1 MRDDSRHDDELRERF
16 TEWAGP
22 LRAAVPPPLAVIQR
36 RRRRRTARLAAATG
50 GAVAAVTAGAVLL
63 AGWPAGARRPA
74 PPLSPYLAAPLPAPD
89 AGPETAPYF
98 ITLDAGN
105 RQPATVSRASG
116 GTLGQVRP
124 PAPGLTLTWVT
135 AAGDDRTFAF
145 AARDQAGQT
154 TFWELR
160 LSAAGQP
167 GRLTRLPVPPLD
179 GGQVT
184 GLALSADGSQ
194 LAVASSTGASSAGAS
209 STGVS
214 GSGPRLEVASLVTR
228 TVRTWSAAT
237 GQVSMLS
244 WAGDDEL
251 AFYWLRADPVTSV
264 PRPGSGV
271 RLLDTTRPQASP
283 LAASRLLVADGVT
296 VHGSAGITGAR
307 ITPDG
312 RAVLL
317 TLHPAPRHGLF
328 RIARFSAATGRLEQ
342 VILSSPGDSLGYCG
356 VTWTSP
362 SGLRLLAQCGIAQAV
377 RSDHGTTRPVNQT
390 WSIPGSTAADPTSFA
405 W

>member
-1 MRDDSRHDDELRERF
+1 MRDDELRERF

-22 LRAAVPPPLAVIQR
+22 LRAAVPPPLAVIKR
-36 RRRRRTARLAAATG
+36 RRRRRTTQRAAAAG
-50 GAVAAVTAGAVLL
+50 GALAAVTAGVIFL
-63 AGWPAGARRPA
+63 AAWPSPAPRPA
-74 PPLSPYLAAPLPAPD
+74 PPVSPYLAAPLPAPD
-89 AGPETAPYF
+89 AGPGTAPYF

-105 RQPATVSRASG
+105 RQPATVSSARG
-116 GTLGQVRP
+116 EVLGQVLP
-124 PAPGLTLTWVT
+124 PAPGLTLTWVA

-145 AARDQAGQT
+145 AARDRAGQT

-160 LSAAGQP
+160 LSAAGRP
-167 GRLTRLPVPPLD
+167 GKLTRLPVPPLA

-184 GLALSADGSQ
+184 GLALSADGSA
-194 LAVASSTGASSAGAS
+194 LAIASSTGP
-209 STGVS
+209 S
-214 GSGPRLEVASLVTR
+214 GQGPRLEVASLATR
-228 TVRTWSAAT
+228 TVRTWSAVT

-271 RLLDTTRPQASP
+271 RLLDATRPPGSP
-283 LAASRLLVADGVT
+283 LAASRLLVADDVT
-296 VHGSAGITGAR
+296 VHRSAGITGAR

-328 RIARFSAATGRLEQ
+328 RIVRFSAATGKLEQ

-356 VTWTSP
+356 VTWTSA
-362 SGLRLLAQCGIAQAV
+362 SGDRLLAQCGIAQTV
-377 RSDHGTTRPVNQT
+377 RSDHGTTRPANQT
-390 WSIPGSTAADPTSFA
+390 WSIPGSTATRPTSFA

>member
-1 MRDDSRHDDELRERF
+1 MRDDSRQDDELRERF

-36 RRRRRTARLAAATG
+36 RRRRRTARLAAAAS

-63 AGWPAGARRPA
+63 AVWPAGARQPA
-74 PPLSPYLAAPLPAPD
+74 PPPSPYLAAPLPAPD

-194 LAVASSTGASSAGAS
+194 LAIASSTGAS

-244 WAGDDEL
+244 WAGDEEL
-251 AFYWLRADPVTSV
+251 AFYWLLADPVTSV
-264 PRPGSGV
+264 PRLGSGV
-271 RLLDTTRPQASP
+271 TLLDTTRPPASP

-328 RIARFSAATGRLEQ
+328 RTGQLEQ
-342 VILSSPGDSLGYCG
+342 VILSSPGDSPGYCG
-356 VTWTSP
+356 VTWTSR

-390 WSIPGSTAADPTSFA
+390 WSIPGSTAVDLTSFA

>member
-1 MRDDSRHDDELRERF
+1 VRDNELRDDELRERF

-36 RRRRRTARLAAATG
+36 RRRRRTARLAAAAG

-74 PPLSPYLAAPLPAPD
+74 PPPSPYLAAPLPAPD

-194 LAVASSTGASSAGAS
+194 LAIAS

-228 TVRTWSAAT
+228 TVRTWSATT

-271 RLLDTTRPQASP
+271 RLLDTTRLPASP

-296 VHGSAGITGAR
+296 VHGSAGITNAR

-328 RIARFSAATGRLEQ
+328 RIARFSAATGQLEQ
-342 VILSSPGDSLGYCG
+342 VILSSPGDSPGYCG
-356 VTWTSP
+356 VTWTSR

-377 RSDHGTTRPVNQT
+377 RSDHGTTRPAGQT

>member
-1 MRDDSRHDDELRERF
+1 MRDDELRARL

-22 LRAAVPPPLAVIQR
+22 LRAAPPPPLAAIQR
-36 RRRRRTARLAAATG
+36 RRRRRAARQAAAAG
-50 GAVAAVTAGAVLL
+50 GAVAAVAAGAIVL
-63 AGWPAGARRPA
+63 AGWPASTAPRPA
-74 PPLSPYLAAPLPAPD
+74 PPVSPYLAVPLPAPD

-105 RQPATVSRASG
+105 RQPATVGRASG
-116 GTLGQVRP
+116 GILGQVRP

-154 TFWELR
+154 TFWGLR

-167 GRLTRLPVPPLD
+167 GRLTRLPVPPLA
-179 GGQVT
+179 GGQLT

-194 LAVASSTGASSAGAS
+194 LAIASSTGASSTGAS
-209 STGVS
+209 GTGAS
-214 GSGPRLEVASLVTR
+214 GSGPQLEVASLATR

-271 RLLDTTRPQASP
+271 RLLDTTRGPGSP
-283 LAASRLLVADGVT
+283 LAASRLLVPDDVT

-307 ITPDG
+307 IAPDG
-312 RAVLL
+312 RSVFL
-317 TLHPAPRHGLF
+317 TLHPAPRQGRF
-328 RIARFSAATGRLEQ
+328 RIVRFSAATGQLEQ
-342 VILSSPGDSLGYCG
+342 VILSSPGASLGYCG

-362 SGLRLLAQCGIAQAV
+362 SGERLLAQCGIAQTV
-377 RSDHGTTRPVNQT
+377 RSDHGTTRPANQT
-390 WSIPGSTAADPTSFA
+390 WSIPGSTTADPTSFA

>member
-1 MRDDSRHDDELRERF
+1 MRDDELRARL

-22 LRAAVPPPLAVIQR
+22 LRAAPPPPLAVIQR
-36 RRRRRTARLAAATG
+36 RRRRRAARQAAAAG
-50 GAVAAVTAGAVLL
+50 GAVAAVTAGAIVL
-63 AGWPAGARRPA
+63 AGWPAGTAPRPA
-74 PPLSPYLAAPLPAPD
+74 PPVSPYLAAPLPDPD
-89 AGPETAPYF
+89 AGPESAPYF

-116 GTLGQVRP
+116 GTLGQIRA

-145 AARDQAGQT
+145 AARDHAGQT
-154 TFWELR
+154 TFWGLR
-160 LSAAGQP
+160 LSAAGRP
-167 GRLTRLPVPPLD
+167 GRLTRLPVPPLA

-194 LAVASSTGASSAGAS
+194 LAIASGTGAGR
-209 STGVS
+209 T
-214 GSGPRLEVASLVTR
+214 PQLEVASLATR
-228 TVRTWSAAT
+228 TVRTWSAST

-251 AFYWLRADPVTSV
+251 AFYWLRQDPGTGV

-271 RLLDTTRPQASP
+271 RLLDTTRDPASP
-283 LAASRLLVADGVT
+283 LAASRLLVPDSIS

-312 RAVLL
+312 RSVLL

-328 RIARFSAATGRLEQ
+328 RIARFSAATGQLEQ
-342 VILSSPGDSLGYCG
+342 VILSSPGDSPGYCG

-362 SGLRLLAQCGIAQAV
+362 SGDRLLAQCGIAQTV
-377 RSDHGTTRPVNQT
+377 RSDHGTTRPASQT
-390 WSIPGSTAADPTSFA
+390 WSIPGSTTADPTSFA

>member
-1 MRDDSRHDDELRERF
+1 VRDNELRDDELRERF

-74 PPLSPYLAAPLPAPD
+74 PPPSPYLAAPLPAPD

-116 GTLGQVRP
+116 GTLGQIRP

-194 LAVASSTGASSAGAS
+194 LAIAS

-228 TVRTWSAAT
+228 TVRTWSATT

-271 RLLDTTRPQASP
+271 RLLDTTRPPGSP

-328 RIARFSAATGRLEQ
+328 RIARFSAATGQLEQ
-342 VILSSPGDSLGYCG
+342 VILSSPGDSPGYCG
-356 VTWTSP
+356 VTWTSR

-377 RSDHGTTRPVNQT
+377 RSDHGTTRPVSQT
-390 WSIPGSTAADPTSFA
+390 WSIPGTTAADPTSFA

>member
-1 MRDDSRHDDELRERF
+1 VRDNELRDDELRERF

-36 RRRRRTARLAAATG
+36 RRRRRTARLAAAAG

-74 PPLSPYLAAPLPAPD
+74 PPPSPYLAAPLPAPD

-105 RQPATVSRASG
+105 RQLATVSRASG

-194 LAVASSTGASSAGAS
+194 LAIAS

-228 TVRTWSAAT
+228 TVRTWSATT

-271 RLLDTTRPQASP
+271 RLLDTTRLPASP

-296 VHGSAGITGAR
+296 VHGSAGITNAR

-328 RIARFSAATGRLEQ
+328 RIARFSAATGQLEQ
-342 VILSSPGDSLGYCG
+342 VILSSPGDSPGYCG
-356 VTWTSP
+356 VTWTSR

-377 RSDHGTTRPVNQT
+377 RSDHGTTRPAGQT

>member
-1 MRDDSRHDDELRERF
+1 VRDNELRDDELRERF

-74 PPLSPYLAAPLPAPD
+74 PPPSPYLAAPLPAPD

-105 RQPATVSRASG
+105 RQLATVSRASG

-194 LAVASSTGASSAGAS
+194 LAIAS

-228 TVRTWSAAT
+228 TVRTWSATT

-271 RLLDTTRPQASP
+271 RLLDTTRLPASP

-328 RIARFSAATGRLEQ
+328 RIARFSAATGQLEQ
-342 VILSSPGDSLGYCG
+342 VILSSPGDSPGYCG
-356 VTWTSP
+356 VTWTSR

-377 RSDHGTTRPVNQT
+377 RSDHGTTRPAGQT
-390 WSIPGSTAADPTSFA
+390 WSIPGSTATDPTSFA

>member
-1 MRDDSRHDDELRERF
+1 MRDDSRQDDELRERF
-16 TEWAGP
+16 AEWAGP

-36 RRRRRTARLAAATG
+36 RRRRRTARRAAAAG

-74 PPLSPYLAAPLPAPD
+74 PPPSPYLAAPLPAPD

-194 LAVASSTGASSAGAS
+194 LAIASSTG
-209 STGVS
+209 TS
-214 GSGPRLEVASLVTR
+214 GTGPRLEVASLVTR
-228 TVRTWSAAT
+228 TVRAWSAAT

-271 RLLDTTRPQASP
+271 RLLDTTRPPASP

-328 RIARFSAATGRLEQ
+328 RIARFSAATGQLEQ

-362 SGLRLLAQCGIAQAV
+362 SGERLLAQCGIAQTV
-377 RSDHGTTRPVNQT
+377 RSDHGTTRPANQT
-390 WSIPGSTAADPTSFA
+390 WSIPGSTTADPTSFA

>member
-1 MRDDSRHDDELRERF
+1 MRDDELRARL

-22 LRAAVPPPLAVIQR
+22 LRAAPPPPLAAIQR
-36 RRRRRTARLAAATG
+36 RRRRRAARQAAAAA
-50 GAVAAVTAGAVLL
+50 GAVAAVTAGAIVL
-63 AGWPAGARRPA
+63 AGWPASTAPRPA
-74 PPLSPYLAAPLPAPD
+74 PPVSPYLAVPLPAPD

-116 GTLGQVRP
+116 GILGQVRA

-135 AAGDDRTFAF
+135 AAGDDRTFVF

-154 TFWELR
+154 TFWGLR

-167 GRLTRLPVPPLD
+167 GRLTRLPVPPLA
-179 GGQVT
+179 GGQLT

-194 LAVASSTGASSAGAS
+194 LAIAFGTGSSSTVAGA
-209 STGVS
+209 
-214 GSGPRLEVASLVTR
+214 PRLEVASLATR
-228 TVRTWSAAT
+228 TVRTWSTAT

-244 WAGDDEL
+244 WAGDDRL
-251 AFYWLRADPVTSV
+251 AFYWLRRSPGTGV

-271 RLLDTTRPQASP
+271 RLLDTTRDPASP
-283 LAASRLLVADGVT
+283 LAASRLLVPDGVT
-296 VHGSAGITGAR
+296 VHGSVGITGAR

-312 RAVLL
+312 RSVFL
-317 TLHPAPRHGLF
+317 TLHPAPRQGRF
-328 RIARFSAATGRLEQ
+328 RIARFSVATGQLER

-362 SGLRLLAQCGIAQAV
+362 SGERLLAQCGIAQTV
-377 RSDHGTTRPVNQT
+377 RYDHGTTRPANQT
-390 WSIPGSTAADPTSFA
+390 WSIPGSTTADPTSFA

>member
-1 MRDDSRHDDELRERF
+1 MRDDELRARL

-22 LRAAVPPPLAVIQR
+22 LRAAPPPPLAVIQR
-36 RRRRRTARLAAATG
+36 RRRRRAARQAAAAG
-50 GAVAAVTAGAVLL
+50 GAVAAVTAGAIVL
-63 AGWPAGARRPA
+63 AGWPAGTTPRPA
-74 PPLSPYLAAPLPAPD
+74 PPVSPYLAAPLPDPD
-89 AGPETAPYF
+89 AGPESAPYF

-116 GTLGQVRP
+116 GTLGQIRA
-124 PAPGLTLTWVT
+124 PAPGLTLAWVT

-154 TFWELR
+154 TFWGLR

-167 GRLTRLPVPPLD
+167 GRLTRLPVPPLA

-194 LAVASSTGASSAGAS
+194 LAIASGTDGGRA
-209 STGVS
+209 
-214 GSGPRLEVASLVTR
+214 PQLEVASLATR

-251 AFYWLRADPVTSV
+251 AFYWLRRDPGTGM

-271 RLLDTTRPQASP
+271 RLLDTTRDPASP
-283 LAASRLLVADGVT
+283 LAASRLLVPDSIS

-312 RAVLL
+312 RSVLL

-328 RIARFSAATGRLEQ
+328 RIARFSATTGQLEQ
-342 VILSSPGDSLGYCG
+342 VVLSSPGDSPGYCG

-362 SGLRLLAQCGIAQAV
+362 SGDRILAQCGIAQTV
-377 RSDHGTTRPVNQT
+377 RSDHGTTRPANQT
-390 WSIPGSTAADPTSFA
+390 WSIPGSTTADPTSFA

>member
-1 MRDDSRHDDELRERF
+1 MRDNELRDDELRERF

-74 PPLSPYLAAPLPAPD
+74 PPPSPYLAAPLPAPD

-105 RQPATVSRASG
+105 RQLATVSRASG

-194 LAVASSTGASSAGAS
+194 LAIAS

-228 TVRTWSAAT
+228 TVRTWSATT

-271 RLLDTTRPQASP
+271 RLLDTTRLPASP

-296 VHGSAGITGAR
+296 VHGSAGITNAR

-328 RIARFSAATGRLEQ
+328 RIARFSAATGQLEQ
-342 VILSSPGDSLGYCG
+342 VILSSPGDSPGYCG
-356 VTWTSP
+356 VTWTSR

-377 RSDHGTTRPVNQT
+377 RSDHGTTRPAGQT

>member
-1 MRDDSRHDDELRERF
+1 VRDNELRDDELRERF

-74 PPLSPYLAAPLPAPD
+74 PPPSPYLAAPLPAPD

-105 RQPATVSRASG
+105 RQPAIVSRASG
-116 GTLGQVRP
+116 GTLGQVRA

-194 LAVASSTGASSAGAS
+194 LAIAS

-271 RLLDTTRPQASP
+271 RLLDTTRLPASP

-312 RAVLL
+312 RSVLL
-317 TLHPAPRHGLF
+317 TLHPAPRGGMF
-328 RIARFSAATGRLEQ
+328 RIARFSAATGQLEQ
-342 VILSSPGDSLGYCG
+342 VILSSPGDSPGYCG
-356 VTWTSP
+356 VTWTSR

-377 RSDHGTTRPVNQT
+377 RSDHGTTRPAGQT

>member
-1 MRDDSRHDDELRERF
+1 VRDNELRDDELRERF

-74 PPLSPYLAAPLPAPD
+74 PPPSPYLAAPLPAPD

-105 RQPATVSRASG
+105 RQLATVSRASG

-194 LAVASSTGASSAGAS
+194 LAIAS

-271 RLLDTTRPQASP
+271 RLLDTTRLPASP

-296 VHGSAGITGAR
+296 VHGSAGITNAR

-328 RIARFSAATGRLEQ
+328 RIARFSAATGQLEQ
-342 VILSSPGDSLGYCG
+342 VILSSPGDSPGYCG
-356 VTWTSP
+356 VTWTSR

-377 RSDHGTTRPVNQT
+377 RSDHGTTRPAGQT

>member
-1 MRDDSRHDDELRERF
+1 
-16 TEWAGP
+16 
-22 LRAAVPPPLAVIQR
+22 
-36 RRRRRTARLAAATG
+36 
-50 GAVAAVTAGAVLL
+50 
-63 AGWPAGARRPA
+63 
-74 PPLSPYLAAPLPAPD
+74 
-89 AGPETAPYF
+89 
-98 ITLDAGN
+98 
-105 RQPATVSRASG
+105 
-116 GTLGQVRP
+116 
-124 PAPGLTLTWVT
+124 VT

-145 AARDQAGQT
+145 AARDQPGQT

-179 GGQVT
+179 GGQLT

-194 LAVASSTGASSAGAS
+194 LAIASSTG
-209 STGVS
+209 TS
-214 GSGPRLEVASLVTR
+214 GTGPRLEVASLVTR
-228 TVRTWSAAT
+228 TVRAWSAAT

-271 RLLDTTRPQASP
+271 RLLDTTRPPASP

-328 RIARFSAATGRLEQ
+328 RIARFSVATGQLEE
-342 VILSSPGDSLGYCG
+342 VILSSPGDSPGYCG

-362 SGLRLLAQCGIAQAV
+362 SGDRLLAQCGIAQAV
-377 RSDHGTTRPVNQT
+377 RSDHGTTRPVSQT
-390 WSIPGSTAADPTSFA
+390 WAIPGSTAADPTSFA

>member
-1 MRDDSRHDDELRERF
+1 VRDNELRDDELRERF

-74 PPLSPYLAAPLPAPD
+74 PPPSPYLAAPLPAPD

-194 LAVASSTGASSAGAS
+194 LAIAS

-228 TVRTWSAAT
+228 TVRTWSATT

-271 RLLDTTRPQASP
+271 RLLDTTRLPASP

-296 VHGSAGITGAR
+296 VHGSAGITNAR

-328 RIARFSAATGRLEQ
+328 RIARFSAATGQLEQ
-342 VILSSPGDSLGYCG
+342 VILSSPGDSPGYCG
-356 VTWTSP
+356 VTWTSR

-377 RSDHGTTRPVNQT
+377 RSDHGTTRPAGQT

>member
-1 MRDDSRHDDELRERF
+1 MRDDELRARL

-22 LRAAVPPPLAVIQR
+22 LRAAPPPPLAAIQR
-36 RRRRRTARLAAATG
+36 RRRRRAARQAAAAG
-50 GAVAAVTAGAVLL
+50 GAVAAVTAGAIVLG
-63 AGWPAGARRPA
+63 GWPASTAPRPA
-74 PPLSPYLAAPLPAPD
+74 PPVSPYLAVPLPAPD

-116 GTLGQVRP
+116 GILGQVRA

-154 TFWELR
+154 TFWGLR

-167 GRLTRLPVPPLD
+167 GRLTRLPVPPLA
-179 GGQVT
+179 GGQLT

-194 LAVASSTGASSAGAS
+194 LAIASGTGSSSTGTGGA
-209 STGVS
+209 
-214 GSGPRLEVASLVTR
+214 PRLEVASLATR

-244 WAGDDEL
+244 WAGDDRL
-251 AFYWLRADPVTSV
+251 AFYWLRRSPGTGV

-271 RLLDTTRPQASP
+271 RLLDTTRDPASP
-283 LAASRLLVADGVT
+283 LAASRLLVPDGVT

-307 ITPDG
+307 IAPDG
-312 RAVLL
+312 RSVFL
-317 TLHPAPRHGLF
+317 TLHPAPRQGRF
-328 RIARFSAATGRLEQ
+328 RIVRFSVATGQLEQ

-362 SGLRLLAQCGIAQAV
+362 SGERLLAQCGIAQTV
-377 RSDHGTTRPVNQT
+377 RSDHGTTRPASQT
-390 WSIPGSTAADPTSFA
+390 WSIPGSTTADPTSFA

>member
-1 MRDDSRHDDELRERF
+1 VRDNELRDDELRERF

-74 PPLSPYLAAPLPAPD
+74 PPPSPYLAAPLPAPD

-105 RQPATVSRASG
+105 RQLATVSRASG

-194 LAVASSTGASSAGAS
+194 LAIAS

-228 TVRTWSAAT
+228 TVRTWSATT

-271 RLLDTTRPQASP
+271 RLLDTTRLPASP

-296 VHGSAGITGAR
+296 VHGSAGITNAR

-328 RIARFSAATGRLEQ
+328 RIARFSAATGQLEQ
-342 VILSSPGDSLGYCG
+342 VILSSPGDSPGYCG
-356 VTWTSP
+356 VTWTSR

-377 RSDHGTTRPVNQT
+377 RSDHGTTRPAGQT

>member
-1 MRDDSRHDDELRERF
+1 VRDNELRDDELRERF

-22 LRAAVPPPLAVIQR
+22 LRAAVPPPLAVIPR

-74 PPLSPYLAAPLPAPD
+74 PPPSPYLAAPLPAPD

-105 RQPATVSRASG
+105 RQLATVSRASG

-194 LAVASSTGASSAGAS
+194 LAIAS

-228 TVRTWSAAT
+228 TVRTWSATT

-271 RLLDTTRPQASP
+271 RLLDTTRLPASP

-296 VHGSAGITGAR
+296 VHGSAGITNAR

-328 RIARFSAATGRLEQ
+328 RIARFSAATGQLEQ
-342 VILSSPGDSLGYCG
+342 VILSSPGDSPGYCG
-356 VTWTSP
+356 VTWTSR

-377 RSDHGTTRPVNQT
+377 RSDHGTTRPAGQT

>member
-1 MRDDSRHDDELRERF
+1 VRDDSRQDDELRERF

-74 PPLSPYLAAPLPAPD
+74 PPPSPYLAAPLPAPD

-105 RQPATVSRASG
+105 RQLATVSRASG

-194 LAVASSTGASSAGAS
+194 LAIAS

-228 TVRTWSAAT
+228 TVRTWSATT

-271 RLLDTTRPQASP
+271 RLLDTTRLPASP

-296 VHGSAGITGAR
+296 VHGSAGITNAR

-328 RIARFSAATGRLEQ
+328 RIARFSAATGQLEQ
-342 VILSSPGDSLGYCG
+342 VILSSPGDSPGYCG
-356 VTWTSP
+356 VTWTSR

-377 RSDHGTTRPVNQT
+377 RSDHGTTRPAGQT

>member
-1 MRDDSRHDDELRERF
+1 MRDNELRDDELRERF

-74 PPLSPYLAAPLPAPD
+74 PPPSPYLAAPLPAPD

-194 LAVASSTGASSAGAS
+194 LAIAS

-228 TVRTWSAAT
+228 TVRTWSATT

-271 RLLDTTRPQASP
+271 RLLDTTRLPASP

-296 VHGSAGITGAR
+296 VHGSAGITNAR

-328 RIARFSAATGRLEQ
+328 RIARFSAATGQLEQ
-342 VILSSPGDSLGYCG
+342 VILSSPGDSPGYCG
-356 VTWTSP
+356 VTWTSR

-377 RSDHGTTRPVNQT
+377 RSDHGTTRPAGQT

>member
-1 MRDDSRHDDELRERF
+1 
-16 TEWAGP
+16 
-22 LRAAVPPPLAVIQR
+22 V
-36 RRRRRTARLAAATG
+36 
-50 GAVAAVTAGAVLL
+50 
-63 AGWPAGARRPA
+63 
-74 PPLSPYLAAPLPAPD
+74 SPYLAAPLPAPD
-89 AGPETAPYF
+89 AGPQTAPYF

-124 PAPGLTLTWVT
+124 PAPGLTLTWVA

-167 GRLTRLPVPPLD
+167 GQLTRMPVPPLT

-194 LAVASSTGASSAGAS
+194 LAIASSPGASSPGAPGAGR
-209 STGVS
+209 
-214 GSGPRLEVASLVTR
+214 GPRLQIASLVTR
-228 TVRTWSAAT
+228 TVRTWSTAT

-251 AFYWLRADPVTSV
+251 AFYWLRRDPVTGV

-271 RLLDTTRPQASP
+271 RLLDATRSPASP

-296 VHGSAGITGAR
+296 VHGSAGITDAR

-312 RAVLL
+312 RSVLL
-317 TLHPAPRHGLF
+317 TLHPAPRGGLF
-328 RIARFSAATGRLEQ
+328 RIARFAAATGQLEQ
-342 VILSSPGDSLGYCG
+342 VILSSAGDSPGYCG

-362 SGLRLLAQCGIAQAV
+362 SGGRLLAQCGIAQAV
-377 RSDHGTTRPVNQT
+377 RSDHGTTRPAGQT